1 MALTII
7 VLCCYAVSF
16 MLSVAYAECLALYDE
31 YYVLNVFM
39 LSIHMLNV
47 IMLGVVVPNQ
57 DPNGS
62 HLLII
67 TASFDDILPIF
78 S

>member
-1 MALTII
+1 
-7 VLCCYAVSF
+7 

-31 YYVLNVFM
+31 HRVLNVVM
-39 LSIHMLNV
+39 LR
-47 IMLGVVVPNQ
+47 GVTPLKRTQTNQ
-57 DPNGS
+57 DPNGM
-62 HLLII
+62 IV